1 MARALNIYNFLCR
14 WERNSKL
21 PLSLTQFKNS
31 GLQGLLSTFDE
42 KGKAELRAAS
52 LKETSII
59 TSTMQTGTV
68 KFFNE
73 TKGFGF
79 IKVDGTG
86 EDIFVHVTECVDEIR
101 DNDKVQFEIA
111 QGRKGLNAVKVK
123 LA

>member
-1 MARALNIYNFLCR
+1 VL
-14 WERNSKL
+14 
-21 PLSLTQFKNS
+21 LSLK
-31 GLQGLLSTFDE
+31 
-42 KGKAELRAAS
+42 
-52 LKETSII
+52 II
-59 TSTMQTGTV
+59 HHKSTMQTGTV

-79 IKVDGTG
+79 IKVDETG
-86 EDIFVHVTECVDEIR
+86 EDIFVHVTELIDEIR